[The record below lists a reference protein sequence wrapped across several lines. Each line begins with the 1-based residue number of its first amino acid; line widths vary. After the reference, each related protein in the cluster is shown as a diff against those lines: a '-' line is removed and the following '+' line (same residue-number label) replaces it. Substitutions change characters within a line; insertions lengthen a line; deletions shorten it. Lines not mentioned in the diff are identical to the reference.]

1 MSVQIRYSKI
11 SVPVSNFKRYYQFG
25 YLHPDFERMLAS
37 FNCQHIVDPDT
48 QNNIYQFN
56 TEEDLTFFILRWS

>member
-11 SVPVSNFKRYYQFG
+11 LGPVSNFKRYYQFG
-25 YLHPDFERMLAS
+25 FSHPDFERILAS
-37 FNCQHIVDPDT
+37 FNCQHIVDYDT
-48 QNNIYQFN
+48 DDNIYQFN